1 MRYGEKQERGLD
13 DQQKDIQICS
23 CLVLGLEGL
32 SLGSPSDLGWGR
44 IPEVSGGVLSC
55 VSQHWGYRT

>member
-1 MRYGEKQERGLD
+1 MERFKIRYGEKQERGLD

-44 IPEVSGGVLSC
+44 IPGVNVADLS
-55 VSQHWGYRT
+55 QNT